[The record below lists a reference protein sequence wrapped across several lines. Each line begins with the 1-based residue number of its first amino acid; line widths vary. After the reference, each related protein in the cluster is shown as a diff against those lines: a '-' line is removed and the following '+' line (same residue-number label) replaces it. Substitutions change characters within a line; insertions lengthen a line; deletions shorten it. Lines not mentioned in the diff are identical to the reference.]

1 MLAKKTIP
9 EVLSVS
15 FAQLIIFPTPTSAP
29 AITRYCV
36 PISFEALRLTRTR
49 GVPLEGR
56 AFPSPLIRYT
66 QNINIRIDAW
76 IVDDTESWGGRE
88 VEAIFLQTVLL
99 GRIFE
104 HPCQLI
110 ELSCRGLTQLT
121 ANALSAEKEG
131 ERERGG
137 NVITNTMAGQPANE
151 ISYGQWYSI

>member
-1 MLAKKTIP
+1 MLVKKTIP

-15 FAQLIIFPTPTSAP
+15 FAQLMIFPTPTSAP
-29 AITRYCV
+29 AITRYRV
-36 PISFEALRLTRTR
+36 PILFEALRLTRTR

-56 AFPSPLIRYT
+56 AFPSPLVRYT

-76 IVDDTESWGGRE
+76 IVDDTESWSGRE

-104 HPCQLI
+104 HPRQLI

-131 ERERGG
+131 KREGG
-137 NVITNTMAGQPANE
+137 G
-151 ISYGQWYSI
+151 G